1 MNINDEIKRII
12 KEDRAEIFFNIFNN
26 KIEKVT
32 KLEQEEFDFLI
43 DNEVMHNLLKLELYN
58 RYEIYEM
65 SRIAWD
71 KVTDLIRIKKTYYK
85 KHKMYEPELE
95 LLPEMYKEL
104 TNELTN
110 NTDDK
115 VLIDLIYRA
124 KKIK

>member
-12 KEDRAEIFFNIFNN
+12 KADRAELFFNIFDN
-26 KIEKVT
+26 KVQKIT

-43 DNEVMHNLLKLELYN
+43 DNEVMYNLLKLELYN

-85 KHKMYEPELE
+85 KHKMYQPELE

-104 TNELTN
+104 TNELTQD
-110 NTDDK
+110 TDDE

-124 KKIK
+124 KRIK